1 MGKKKKKKSQKK
13 KKTDDTLPETAGLQG
28 LSLGDGLRSA
38 KKTETTLQTLLKGV
52 SEQGFVHPK
61 KEEEEKITPHLSH
74 ELGTKIAED
83 YLEEDILLTQ
93 RDREK
98 KKTRTRLVP
107 QVKDKPKPE
116 PTKKRKQKVQVKSKP
131 DSTPTQLEKPKVPP
145 LSKKPLEEVK
155 SSEEAKPP
163 EVVTPEEKKPTDE
176 IEIVPTVVEETP
188 SIVKTESIY
197 MKLTE
202 FFEGL
207 LKSYNG
213 RYDRWENSISAILAI
228 LRKMRKITKK
238 NTEDL
243 VLSINNIFEKI
254 QADLEQFKIKRTE
267 IERIAEVD
275 IEWMSGEFKRVLGL
289 LELQVKEYQLKRVTD
304 NYIREIR
311 YYIS

>member
-1 MGKKKKKKSQKK
+1 MGKKKKKSQKK

-28 LSLGDGLRSA
+28 LTLGEGLKSA

-83 YLEEDILLTQ
+83 YIKEDVLLAQ
-93 RDREK
+93 RDRDK
-98 KKTRTRLVP
+98 KKPRTKLVP
-107 QVKDKPKPE
+107 QEKDKPKP
-116 PTKKRKQKVQVKSKP
+116 TKKQKQKVQAKSKT
-131 DSTPTQLEKPKVPP
+131 DSTPTKLEKPKVPP
-145 LSKKPLEEVK
+145 LSQKPSEEV
-155 SSEEAKPP
+155 KPP
-163 EVVTPEEKKPTDE
+163 EVVTPEDKKPMDE
-176 IEIVPTVVEETP
+176 KEIVPTPVEEKP
-188 SIVKTESIY
+188 SFVKTENIY

-254 QADLEQFKIKRTE
+254 QVDLGQFKIKRTE
-267 IERIAEVD
+267 IERVAEVD
-275 IEWMSGEFKRVLGL
+275 IEVMSGEFKRVLGL

-311 YYIS
+311 YYIG

>member
-28 LSLGDGLRSA
+28 LSLLDGLSSA

-83 YLEEDILLTQ
+83 YLKEDILLTR
-93 RDREK
+93 RDHEK
-98 KKTRTRLVP
+98 KKPRTRLVP
-107 QVKDKPKPE
+107 KEKEKPKPE
-116 PTKKRKQKVQVKSKP
+116 PSKKRQQKVQAKSKP
-131 DSTPTQLEKPKVPP
+131 DSAPPQLEKPKVPP
-145 LSKKPLEEVK
+145 LSRKPLEEVK
-155 SSEEAKPP
+155 LP
-163 EVVTPEEKKPTDE
+163 EVVIPEEKKPTDE
-176 IEIVPTVVEETP
+176 KEIVPTPVEEAP
-188 SIVKTESIY
+188 SSVKRENIY

-207 LKSYNG
+207 LKSYSG

-243 VLSINNIFEKI
+243 VISINNIFEKI
-254 QADLEQFKIKRTE
+254 QTDLAQFKIKRTE
-267 IERIAEVD
+267 IERVAEVD
-275 IEWMSGEFKRVLGL
+275 IEWMSAEFKRVLGL